1 MQQESV
7 PGLCDL
13 LRACRDRRGLSQ
25 EAVAARA
32 PSGLTV
38 ETVRNIERGRTW
50 PRRHTLDQL
59 MRALE
64 VDAEERDALVAAW
77 VIRAASAT
85 GPRPPRA
92 TPVPAPTGVGLSLR
106 PLVGRDQAE
115 AEVVG
120 LLQSENIRL
129 VTLTGPGGV
138 GKTSLALRVAATVA
152 EEYPD
157 GVVLVDLSP
166 IRDAELVPASI
177 AKAMALV
184 QEGTRPLLDL
194 VEDHLAERQ
203 LLLVLDNFEHLLDAA
218 GVVSQ
223 LCVACPGVRALVTSR
238 MALRLRNEQ
247 VYPVVPLAYP
257 VPGETLAVEA
267 LSHVPSVA
275 LFVQRAQARRPD
287 FTLTPANSAGIALL
301 CARLDGL
308 PLAIE
313 LAAARLNV
321 LPSVDLLA
329 RMAPSLNVLGEG
341 PRDLPE
347 RQRTMRD
354 VIAWSYGLLPQD
366 KQALFRHL
374 SVFARD
380 CTLAAVL
387 SVCADQADG
396 GDARPGLAGDEML
409 GSLSLLV
416 DANLLQVVEPV
427 AEGGADGSRGPGPS
441 RTAAADMGVTGRGFG
456 ANEAR
461 GADEILFR
469 QMQTV
474 RAFALEE
481 LEASGEA
488 STVHRRHAAYYLRLA
503 EAASGALAG
512 PDQAVWL
519 ERLEMEHDNLRV
531 ALDWARSSGET
542 ALGLSLSGALWP
554 FWQRHGHLTEG
565 RRWIESFLT
574 ADGAREAPPEV
585 QAAALT
591 GAAWLA
597 NDQDDFG
604 PAEERFQE
612 ALPLYMELGQ
622 SGHLAGALV
631 HRALRARWQGDYH
644 QAAELGEG
652 GLALAR
658 YAGDSVATAFALSR
672 LGVVLRERGEFKAAG
687 DAYDEALE
695 RYRAFGDQSGAAFAL
710 LGLGDIARD
719 QGHAAVLEAYCS
731 ESLAQCREL
740 GRSWGIGFS
749 LNNLALGAA
758 MRGDFGQ
765 AQALQVEALALFRR
779 TGTRGGVVELLV
791 NSGQVANDRGDYAQ
805 GLVLL
810 RDGVEIGW
818 PVGPQWLVATGL
830 EEMARVIVAEG
841 DPRTAALIMG
851 AVQAWRGRM
860 GAPVPPFRW
869 ETVDGTLAAAQDA
882 LGEDG
887 FTAARKEGAELLPKD
902 AIVVAIGSTNH
913 NARKRRDY

>member
-1 MQQESV
+1 MHEESA
-7 PGLCDL
+7 PGLGDL

-25 EAVAARA
+25 EAVAAKA

-64 VDAEERDALVAAW
+64 VDAGERDTLVAAW
-77 VIRAASAT
+77 AVRAASPTA
-85 GPRPPRA
+85 PRPAR
-92 TPVPAPTGVGLSLR
+92 TTSVWAPTGVGLSLR

-115 AEVVG
+115 AEVVD
-120 LLQSENIRL
+120 LLQSENMRL

-138 GKTSLALRVAATVA
+138 GKTSLALRVATAVA

-157 GVVLVDLSP
+157 GVVFVDLSP

-177 AKAMALV
+177 GKAMALA

-194 VEDHLAERQ
+194 VTDHLAERQ

-218 GVVSQ
+218 GVVAH

-247 VYPVVPLAYP
+247 VYPVVPLEYP
-257 VPGETLAVEA
+257 VPGEALALDA

-287 FTLTPANSAGIALL
+287 FALTPANSAGISLL

-329 RMAPSLNVLGEG
+329 RMAPSLNVLGDG

-347 RQRTMRD
+347 RQRTMRN
-354 VIAWSYGLLPQD
+354 VIAWSYGLLAED
-366 KQALFRHL
+366 ERALFRQL

-380 CTLAAVL
+380 CTLAAVH
-387 SVCADQADG
+387 SVCTDQPDDSQTGA
-396 GDARPGLAGDEML
+396 GLASDEML

-416 DANLLQVVEPV
+416 DANLLEVVEP
-427 AEGGADGSRGPGPS
+427 GADGRTDSPPGPGPS
-441 RTAAADMGVTGRGFG
+441 KSAPAEMGVTGQGFS

-469 QMQTV
+469 QMQTL

-488 STVHRRHAAYYLRLA
+488 LTVHRRHAAYYLRLA
-503 EAASGALAG
+503 EAASDALAG

-519 ERLEMEHDNLRV
+519 ERLEMEHDNLRA
-531 ALDWARSSGET
+531 ALDWARTSGET
-542 ALGLSLSGALWP
+542 VLGLSLSGALWP
-554 FWQRHGHLTEG
+554 FWQRHGHLSEG
-565 RRWIESFLT
+565 RRWIESFLSVG
-574 ADGAREAPPEV
+574 GAGEAPPEV
-585 QAAALT
+585 QAEALT

-604 PAEERFQE
+604 PAEERFKE

-622 SGHLAGALV
+622 TGHIAGALV

-644 QAAELGEG
+644 QAADLAEG

-658 YAGDSVATAFALSR
+658 YARDPVATAFALSR

-687 DAYDEALE
+687 EAYDEALE
-695 RYRAFGDQSGAAFAL
+695 RYRALGDRSGAAFAL

-719 QGHAAVLEAYCS
+719 QGQTAVLEAYCS

-765 AQALQVEALALFRR
+765 AQTLQVEALALFRR

-791 NSGQVANDRGDYAQ
+791 NSGQVANDRRDYAR
-805 GLVLL
+805 GLALL

-841 DPRTAALIMG
+841 DPRTAALLMG
-851 AVQAWRGRM
+851 AVQSWRGRM

-869 ETVDGTLAAAQDA
+869 ETVDATLAAAQDA
-882 LGEDG
+882 LGEEA
-887 FTAARKEGAELLPKD
+887 FTAARKEGAELLPRD
-902 AIVVAIGSTNH
+902 AILLAVGSTSN
-913 NARKRRDY
+913 NAHRRRHY